1 MFVLLDGKYSCK
13 QVNKLLKKL
22 VKNLC
27 WSQAALFVVVDENK
41 NRSSSSIV
49 CVERKS
55 GTTYF

>member
-41 NRSSSSIV
+41 NRSSSS
-49 CVERKS
+49 K
-55 GTTYF
+55 